1 MTLEMNGR
9 AVEAQNGDTLLSAAR
24 RAGVHI
30 PTLCHYEG
38 LPPSGACRMCVV
50 EVEGQRGLV
59 PSCAFPA
66 AAGLK
71 VQTHSPRAVDARRTL
86 VELLLA
92 NHPDDCL
99 YCARNNECQLQDLA
113 AQLGVRRRHY
123 FGGRMPARMD
133 VASPSIVRDPAK
145 CILCGKCVRVCEE
158 VQAVGAID
166 FIGRGSKTRIGAAF
180 DEGLNVSSCIN
191 CGQCV
196 AVCPVG
202 ALVETRA
209 IDEVRAALADP
220 SRIVIVQHAP
230 SVSVSLAEEFGLKPG
245 VDVDGPFVTALRRLG
260 FAWVFDTAFS
270 ADLTIMEEAS
280 ELAHR
285 LATGGTLP
293 MMTSC
298 SPGWVKFVEQFY
310 PDLIPNL
317 STCKSPQQMLG
328 AVVKTFLAERLG
340 VDPDRIYSVAIM
352 PCTAKKFEAGRPEM
366 GRDGR
371 QDIDA
376 VLTTREAAELIRM
389 YGLDLTALPPDAADT
404 PFGERTSAGKLF
416 GASGGVAEA
425 AIRTAHYLLTGETPG
440 QLKVQAL
447 RGLDGIKEYRTTVAG
462 RDIGVAA
469 VSGLGHA
476 RKILEQVRAGRT
488 DLQFIEV
495 MTCAGGCVA
504 GGGQPRSASPDVIR
518 ARMQALYLIDRDA
531 PVRASHQN
539 PAIQRLYAEFLE
551 KPLSHKCH
559 ELLHTRYE
567 TREPVM

>member
-166 FIGRGSKTRIGAAF
+166 FIGRGSRTRIGPAF